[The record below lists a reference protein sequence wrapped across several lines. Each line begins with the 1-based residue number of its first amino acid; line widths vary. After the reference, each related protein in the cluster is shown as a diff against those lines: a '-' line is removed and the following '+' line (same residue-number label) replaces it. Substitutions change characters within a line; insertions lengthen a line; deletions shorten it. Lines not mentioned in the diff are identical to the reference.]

1 MNSMCG
7 CVQADIEALKE
18 TNKTIASTIRD
29 LKAKVRDYNR
39 DLHHCLVIIREQ
51 DEKKASLVAKSEA
64 KVAPISTSL
73 DAIRTQFKELDPSS
87 SESEDNF

>member
-1 MNSMCG
+1 MCG

-18 TNKTIASTIRD
+18 SNKTIESTIRE
-29 LKAKVRDYNR
+29 LKTKVRDYNR
-39 DLHHCLVIIREQ
+39 DLHRCLVIIREQ

-64 KVAPISTSL
+64 KVASISTSL
-73 DAIRTQFKELDPSS
+73 DAIRTQFKELNPSS